1 MRDTK
6 IISIREVAAR
16 AGVST
21 GTVSHVLN
29 NNTAARIAAATQ
41 DRVRSV
47 AREMGYR
54 PNRYARSLGR
64 RKTDTIGL
72 LISGL
77 RNPFFVELLENAE
90 YAALSAGYSVLLD
103 TAPSVQGTYKVHA
116 PLRSALP
123 VDGVLVW
130 SWNTQIASE
139 FLGAQADS
147 LPLVYIGSQRSDVS
161 DWVTFDY
168 EHGGRIAATHLIER
182 GYRHIVYIAPYDYDR
197 REKHE
202 PRFQGCQSVCD
213 AAGVSLSL
221 LATQGEETRR
231 AGLRI
236 AEQLAAMEKGS
247 RPDAVLCHN
256 DVLAIGVYNGL
267 IRAGLRVPTDI
278 AVIGFD
284 GIEEGDELPQ
294 SLSTIRTDTAELSR
308 AAIALL
314 HRRIEENTVGVP
326 EHIIILPTLTVG
338 RTT

>member
-1 MRDTK
+1 MRESKT
-6 IISIREVAAR
+6 ISIREVAAK

-29 NNTAARIAAATQ
+29 NNVAARIATTTQ
-41 DRVRSV
+41 DRVRMV

-90 YAALSAGYSVLLD
+90 HAALSAGYSVLLD

-123 VDGVLVW
+123 VDGALVW
-130 SWNTQIASE
+130 SWNTQVAAE

-147 LPLVYIGSQRSDVS
+147 LPLVYIGSHRSDDS
-161 DWVTFDY
+161 DWVSFDY
-168 EHGGRIAATHLIER
+168 EHGGRIAAQHLVER
-182 GYRHIVYIAPYDYDR
+182 GYRHIGYVSPYDYR
-197 REKHE
+197 AGKSE
-202 PRFQGCQSVCD
+202 PRFWGCQSVCD
-213 AAGVSLSL
+213 EAGVPLTL
-221 LATQGEETRR
+221 LVTQGEETRR
-231 AGLRI
+231 AGLRV
-236 AEQLAAMEKGS
+236 AEQLAAMANGS
-247 RPDAVLCHN
+247 RPDAVFCHN

-267 IRAGLRVPTDI
+267 IRAGLRVPEDI
-278 AVIGFD
+278 AVMGFD

-294 SLSTIRTDTAELSR
+294 TLTTVRTDTAELAR

-314 HRRIEENTVGVP
+314 HRRIEENAVGTP
-326 EHIIILPTLTVG
+326 EQIVILPTLTTG
-338 RTT
+338 LTT